1 MRILY
6 LQIFLEALKDQPRIL
21 CEMKD
26 PMEFP
31 FAYKT
36 AARSD
41 FGVFF
46 GSLAIASK
54 CLVMF
59 CSLGLGL

>member
-1 MRILY
+1 MAMGRVVASM
-6 LQIFLEALKDQPRIL
+6 FGAFSVNGNVPSIL

-41 FGVFF
+41 LGVI
-46 GSLAIASK
+46 LH
-54 CLVMF
+54 C
-59 CSLGLGL
+59 

>member
-1 MRILY
+1 MGRVVASM
-6 LQIFLEALKDQPRIL
+6 FGAFSVNGNVPSIL

-41 FGVFF
+41 LGVV
-46 GSLAIASK
+46 A
-54 CLVMF
+54 F
-59 CSLGLGL
+59 CVFRS